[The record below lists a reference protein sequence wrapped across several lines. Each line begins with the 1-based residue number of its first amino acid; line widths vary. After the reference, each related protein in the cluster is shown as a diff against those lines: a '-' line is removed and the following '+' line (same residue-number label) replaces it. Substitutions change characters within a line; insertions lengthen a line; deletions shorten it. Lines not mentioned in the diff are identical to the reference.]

1 MLTIYI
7 RIDMNIIGDSYK
19 KFGSTIYASVS
30 QNKYTHFQRFFN
42 YILLT
47 PKERKNLPTKC
58 NLYLGSE
65 IHKMAQKII
74 CEKKTLNQAFLEHE
88 KN

>member
-1 MLTIYI
+1 MVIRTKNLAVQFMLLFHKINTHT
-7 RIDMNIIGDSYK
+7 
-19 KFGSTIYASVS
+19 FSVFS
-30 QNKYTHFQRFFN
+30 
-42 YILLT
+42 IT
-47 PKERKNLPTKC
+47 PKERKNLPTRC

-65 IHKMAQKII
+65 IHKIAQKII